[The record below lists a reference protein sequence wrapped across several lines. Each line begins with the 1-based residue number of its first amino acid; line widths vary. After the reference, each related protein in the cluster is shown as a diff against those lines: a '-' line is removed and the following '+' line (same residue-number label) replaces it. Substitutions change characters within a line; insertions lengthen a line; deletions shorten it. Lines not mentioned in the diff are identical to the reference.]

1 MAGVFCDN
9 DSRVFDQ
16 GFVKALCTV
25 VKMDEFTDEKRHGE
39 SPGVPQ
45 KHKGDPSPEVPLRH
59 RVTHVRL
66 KFPHHVVVDPGELY
80 CNGDSNAC
88 QGKQDVQEMPV
99 AQVEFRI
106 EYQCIEIDHEQ
117 QKGSDEIFLVQDAV
131 CGGANQS
138 VVGEQEQ
145 EEDAE
150 EQLCHYAEKNGNAD
164 FHTLFFRQKYNIY
177 PIKNS
182 GSS

>member
-1 MAGVFCDN
+1 
-9 DSRVFDQ
+9 
-16 GFVKALCTV
+16 
-25 VKMDEFTDEKRHGE
+25 
-39 SPGVPQ
+39 
-45 KHKGDPSPEVPLRH
+45 
-59 RVTHVRL
+59 
-66 KFPHHVVVDPGELY
+66 
-80 CNGDSNAC
+80 
-88 QGKQDVQEMPV
+88 MPV

-164 FHTLFFRQKYNIY
+164 FHTLFFG
-177 PIKNS
+177 KNTTFILS
-182 GSS
+182 KTAVRHNDRIMIE